1 MILKYKDKKPVI
13 GQNVFIAPT
22 ATIIGDVE
30 IKDGAS
36 IWYGVVIRGDTDKIR
51 IGRNT
56 NIQDNCTIHTDEG
69 LPTIIGNRVSVG
81 HNAVIHGCS
90 IEDECLI
97 GIHAVVLNGAKVMSG
112 SVVAAGSVVTE
123 GQHVGPL
130 HLVAAMPAKLKRVL
144 SEASNERIKKPL
156 RDYHELSEQYRK
168 MLR

>member
-36 IWYGVVIRGDTDKIR
+36 IWYGVVIRGDADKIR

-69 LPTIIGNRVSVG
+69 LPAIIGNRVSVG

-112 SVVAAGSVVTE
+112 RGSCRQR
-123 GQHVGPL
+123 GH
-130 HLVAAMPAKLKRVL
+130 
-144 SEASNERIKKPL
+144 
-156 RDYHELSEQYRK
+156 
-168 MLR
+168 